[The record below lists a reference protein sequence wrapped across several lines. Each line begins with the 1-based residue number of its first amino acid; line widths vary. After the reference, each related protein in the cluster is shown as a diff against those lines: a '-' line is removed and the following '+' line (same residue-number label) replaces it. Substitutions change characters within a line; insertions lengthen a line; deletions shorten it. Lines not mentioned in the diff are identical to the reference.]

1 MGLSS
6 DAYSL
11 ENFNNQ
17 AAPQAPPPTCAPG
30 GACDRVHFNAIVSD
44 QELAGKL
51 LVLARFAREIFPL
64 AAHRV
69 SEEPQTH
76 RDLPAGVH
84 EGLRRRRRDA
94 LNHVQ
99 LQRRAHPAHL
109 SSSSLRA
116 QSCGALSFCCA

>member
-1 MGLSS
+1 MSS

-64 AAHRV
+64 AASRV
-69 SEEPQTH
+69 
-76 RDLPAGVH
+76 
-84 EGLRRRRRDA
+84 
-94 LNHVQ
+94 
-99 LQRRAHPAHL
+99 
-109 SSSSLRA
+109 
-116 QSCGALSFCCA
+116 

>member
-64 AAHRV
+64 AASRV
-69 SEEPQTH
+69 
-76 RDLPAGVH
+76 
-84 EGLRRRRRDA
+84 
-94 LNHVQ
+94 
-99 LQRRAHPAHL
+99 
-109 SSSSLRA
+109 
-116 QSCGALSFCCA
+116 

>member
-1 MGLSS
+1 MSS

-64 AAHRV
+64 AV
-69 SEEPQTH
+69 SEEHQTH

-84 EGLRRRRRDA
+84 EGLRRRWRDA
-94 LNHVQ
+94 LDYVQ
-99 LQRRAHPAHL
+99 L
-109 SSSSLRA
+109 
-116 QSCGALSFCCA
+116 

>member
-51 LVLARFAREIFPL
+51 PVLDLPARSFLLPR
-64 AAHRV
+64 RV
-69 SEEPQTH
+69 SEAHQTH

-94 LNHVQ
+94 LDYVQ
-99 LQRRAHPAHL
+99 L
-109 SSSSLRA
+109 
-116 QSCGALSFCCA
+116 